1 VEKKLIL
8 RGVLSGAI
16 AGLLAF
22 GFARI
27 FAESSIQKAI
37 DYEDGRAAAQQALD
51 HTAAPAH
58 SEVFTRTIQANIG
71 LGAGMVLFGVAMGAL
86 FAVIYAVCLG
96 RTGGLRPR
104 SLSLLVA
111 GGGFLGFYLVPFLKY
126 PANPPSIGHEDTVKA
141 RGALYLLMVFCSL
154 VLLLAAVW
162 LGRLLR
168 DRLGNWNA
176 ALVAGA
182 AFVVAVGVVM
192 LILPSFGELSY
203 NRAHFGHFATE
214 TPQPLRDAKGNIA
227 YPGFPADVLFD
238 FRLYSIAAQAVLW
251 SALGLVFAPMA
262 DRLLGGRRATGSH
275 PVVV

>member
-37 DYEDGRAAAQQALD
+37 DYEDGRDAAQQALD
-51 HTAAPAH
+51 HTAVPAH

-96 RTGGLRPR
+96 RTGGLLPR
-104 SLSLLVA
+104 SLSLLLA

-126 PANPPSIGHEDTVKA
+126 PANPPSIGHEDTIKA
-141 RGALYLLMVFCSL
+141 RSSLYLLMVFCSL

-168 DRLGNWNA
+168 DRLGNWTA

-214 TPQPLRDAKGNIA
+214 TPQPLRDAKGNIV
-227 YPGFPADVLFD
+227 YPGFPADVLFN
-238 FRLYSIAAQAVLW
+238 FRLYSVAAQAVLW

-262 DRLLGGRRATGSH
+262 DRLLGGRRTTGSH
-275 PVVV
+275 PVLV